1 MMNSLEMNSIE
12 EIKTLN
18 PYQQEAVLDES
29 PACLVNANVGSG
41 KTTVLIEKVRHLH
54 EKKQV
59 SYKKM
64 AVLTFTNKAADE
76 IAERLSRKEAEL
88 TEEEL
93 WGFGTFHSVALRILR
108 RFLPE
113 KAEDGT
119 KLEEW
124 NREFTVI
131 TPEDEMEMV
140 LAIAKEGGY
149 KIKYQN
155 RLKKRMEE
163 DYAAYRKGR
172 TQGKYK
178 DDLFQIFPLL
188 EKAKRQQN
196 KMSFADLLEEGTQVA
211 KEQEEVLDLKWIIVD
226 EVQDSD
232 EKQLKLVLAVV
243 YGLLP
248 KPAALATAFISAASA
263 FGFLWI
269 VEPISYFTVLG
280 PIGTYMAFMSG
291 NISNMRVPCAG
302 MAQVAADVEPGT
314 EKGSI
319 ISVIGMATSIVI
331 NVSVL
336 TIGVILGSSVLSAM
350 PASVTEAL
358 NYLLPALFGALLMQ
372 FGLKRIKF
380 AGGMLAFAIL
390 IGIAIN
396 AGLFNW
402 LPGAANYLT
411 TLASV
416 FVAIGVTLA
425 TYGKKKEAGK

>member
-1 MMNSLEMNSIE
+1 MNSLEMNNIE

-59 SYKKM
+59 SYEKM

-178 DDLFQIFPLL
+178 DDLFQVFPLL

-232 EKQLKLVLAVV
+232 EKQLK
-243 YGLLP
+243 
-248 KPAALATAFISAASA
+248 
-263 FGFLWI
+263 FL
-269 VEPISYFTVLG
+269 
-280 PIGTYMAFMSG
+280 
-291 NISNMRVPCAG
+291 
-302 MAQVAADVEPGT
+302 
-314 EKGSI
+314 
-319 ISVIGMATSIVI
+319 
-331 NVSVL
+331 
-336 TIGVILGSSVLSAM
+336 
-350 PASVTEAL
+350 EAL
-358 NYLLPALFGALLMQ
+358 KCTQTHFFAVISWTAAHTVWTSLIPARMEMLCSSR
-372 FGLKRIKF
+372 LK
-380 AGGMLAFAIL
+380 
-390 IGIAIN
+390 
-396 AGLFNW
+396 
-402 LPGAANYLT
+402 
-411 TLASV
+411 
-416 FVAIGVTLA
+416 
-425 TYGKKKEAGK
+425 